1 MDANSYEKLIRENQ
15 ELKKAL
21 EAYRKH
27 LAVSPEISLHQ
38 LEQPAF
44 AIDHHYTIV
53 DANQAFLGFNRI
65 GFHQLVGTKITEWQ
79 EFTFF
84 DQQVS
89 EHIQQAFQGQLKK
102 ATGHFKQANGRDVYL
117 EFRYH
122 PFFNGEGTQKGII
135 CVIGNISELSER
147 ENELYENH
155 RKLQTLM
162 KNLPGMAYR
171 CSNERGWPME
181 FISEGCTQL
190 TGYKPEE
197 IVQGKVMYEDLIHP
211 EDRHY
216 VWEAVQQ
223 ALQQNKPFRISY
235 RIKTRQGEQ
244 KWIWEQGRMV
254 PSPEPGETHL
264 EGLMTDITERKM
276 AEEELSQ
283 RNDELKT
290 TEEELRAANEE
301 LWEANQR
308 LEEQKIEL
316 KKAKKKAEESDR
328 LKSTFLANMSHEI
341 RTPMNGIMGFA
352 SMLQKKHYE
361 PAERKKYLKI
371 IHDSSSHL
379 LQIINDI
386 VDVSKIE
393 ANQLTLKPTTFRLN
407 DVLQQLYETYKAEMQ
422 QNKKNHIALNL
433 DVDLS
438 LKQSWITADV
448 NRLKQILYNLLGNAV
463 KFTDK
468 GSIRFGYQQKNPDN
482 LLFYVSD
489 TGIGITD
496 DKKDQIFS
504 RFAQAG
510 EPVHTEYGGTG
521 LGLTITKNLVEMMGG
536 KIWVESQPGQG
547 TTFYFTLPVKDR
559 VR

>member
-1 MDANSYEKLIRENQ
+1 
-15 ELKKAL
+15 
-21 EAYRKH
+21 
-27 LAVSPEISLHQ
+27 
-38 LEQPAF
+38 
-44 AIDHHYTIV
+44 
-53 DANQAFLGFNRI
+53 
-65 GFHQLVGTKITEWQ
+65 
-79 EFTFF
+79 
-84 DQQVS
+84 
-89 EHIQQAFQGQLKK
+89 
-102 ATGHFKQANGRDVYL
+102 
-117 EFRYH
+117 
-122 PFFNGEGTQKGII
+122 
-135 CVIGNISELSER
+135 
-147 ENELYENH
+147 
-155 RKLQTLM
+155 
-162 KNLPGMAYR
+162 
-171 CSNERGWPME
+171 
-181 FISEGCTQL
+181 
-190 TGYKPEE
+190 
-197 IVQGKVMYEDLIHP
+197 
-211 EDRHY
+211 
-216 VWEAVQQ
+216 
-223 ALQQNKPFRISY
+223 
-235 RIKTRQGEQ
+235 
-244 KWIWEQGRMV
+244 
-254 PSPEPGETHL
+254 
-264 EGLMTDITERKM
+264 
-276 AEEELSQ
+276 
-283 RNDELKT
+283 
-290 TEEELRAANEE
+290 
-301 LWEANQR
+301 
-308 LEEQKIEL
+308 
-316 KKAKKKAEESDR
+316 
-328 LKSTFLANMSHEI
+328 
-341 RTPMNGIMGFA
+341 MNGIMGFA